1 MRLLRH
7 FPLLAPAALLGLAAV
22 VAAEARHAQ
31 DPPPPA
37 PPTGQ
42 DITVVLQGNQRP
54 LIRLAFPRLAGAS
67 LAGAGAQAAAEL
79 EATLRADL
87 AAARIFE
94 IQGPEALTAL
104 TLTGDPAKDFLQYQ
118 SLGNEILLQGEF
130 KQESDRL
137 VLEGRLVDLKSGQA
151 IVGKRYRSQFSL
163 ARRIAHTFA
172 DEIVLFFTGRRGVAL
187 TTIAFYSDRDGGNKE
202 IFLMD
207 ADGANQR
214 RITGHKSISMSPAWR
229 GADSIAYVSF
239 FNGPPGIYLVDLASG
254 RKSPLINDGSLN
266 ISPSYSPDGARIVF
280 TRSLAGNTEIFS
292 ADAGGGNLRRLTHS
306 AGIDT
311 NPAWS
316 PSGREIAFTSSR
328 AGNPHIYVMDAEGAN
343 VRRIT
348 FSGEYNDGAAWR
360 SEGTQIAYASRRGA
374 AFNIAVTDL
383 VTLESRTLTSGGGSK
398 ESPSFSPDGRRIAFA
413 WRTGGSQQIYIM
425 GADGTE
431 PQKLTS
437 QGDNYGPDWSGYPK

>member
-7 FPLLAPAALLGLAAV
+7 SLLLAPAALLLGLAAV
-22 VAAEARHAQ
+22 VAAQARHAQ
-31 DPPPPA
+31 DPPPLPA
-37 PPTGQ
+37 PPPGQ
-42 DITVVLQGNQRP
+42 DITVVLQGSQRP

-67 LAGAGAQAAAEL
+67 LAGAGAEAAAEL
-79 EATLRADL
+79 ETTLRADL

-151 IVGKRYRSQFSL
+151 IVGKRYRSQFNL

-254 RKSPLINDGSLN
+254 RKSPLIND
-266 ISPSYSPDGARIVF
+266 
-280 TRSLAGNTEIFS
+280 
-292 ADAGGGNLRRLTHS
+292 
-306 AGIDT
+306 
-311 NPAWS
+311 
-316 PSGREIAFTSSR
+316 
-328 AGNPHIYVMDAEGAN
+328 
-343 VRRIT
+343 
-348 FSGEYNDGAAWR
+348 
-360 SEGTQIAYASRRGA
+360 
-374 AFNIAVTDL
+374 
-383 VTLESRTLTSGGGSK
+383 
-398 ESPSFSPDGRRIAFA
+398 
-413 WRTGGSQQIYIM
+413 
-425 GADGTE
+425 
-431 PQKLTS
+431 
-437 QGDNYGPDWSGYPK
+437 